1 MSAEKRNAIERIV
14 ETFEMGTALPE
25 DLNLNAPEIQAF
37 IETMPEFRR
46 NAFIAMAQN
55 PDTRKISVKF
65 NQCLSEY
72 YRTLITARET
82 GKKIVY
88 IPFNFIPE
96 IFHAMDMVPVCAEV
110 LTTMALSLE
119 EGIYEYLDLA
129 VERGLP
135 DSMCSTQRGVIGL
148 FEAGLID
155 KPDLIIN
162 GALGSCDPNSKAY
175 EYMSEKFQ
183 IPSLSIDIPF
193 YHDERALDY
202 YTKGFKNV
210 VKGLEEI
217 SGKKLDPDRLRE
229 VVDYTNQASELFFE
243 INELKKN
250 VPNPVP
256 GYYNLQHT
264 GIKFMMVGTPEA
276 VEFYQRALDVSRERL
291 EKERQVLPE
300 ERIRVFFMYTGFF
313 FDHSI
318 FAWLEEKMGA
328 TYLMDV
334 LSCFDFNPIIDTTS
348 VESMLRGLAE
358 EMFNLP
364 MTRQLKGAWDMP
376 SNWLYDVLYYAKT
389 YRADCCIFSGH
400 LACKQAWGAYRLVAD
415 EVRKQLGIPSL
426 RLEGD
431 GWDSRITPMSSIK
444 EQLEE
449 FFATLE

>member
-1 MSAEKRNAIERIV
+1 MSVEKRNAIERIV
-14 ETFEMGTALPE
+14 EAFEMGAALPE
-25 DLNLNAPEIQAF
+25 DLNINAPEIQALM
-37 IETMPEFRR
+37 ETMPEFRR
-46 NAFIAMAQN
+46 GAFTAMAQN
-55 PDTRKISVKF
+55 SDTRRISVKF

-72 YRTLITARET
+72 YRNLITARET

-175 EYMSEKFQ
+175 EYMSERFQ

-210 VKGLEEI
+210 ITGLEEI

-276 VEFYQRALDVSRERL
+276 VEFYQTALDVSRERL
-291 EKERQVLPE
+291 EGGKHVLPE
-300 ERIRVFFMYTGFF
+300 EKIRVFFMYTGFF
-313 FDHSI
+313 FDHTI

-348 VESMLRGLAE
+348 LESMLRGLAE

-364 MTRQLKGAWDMP
+364 MTRQLKGAWNMP
-376 SNWLYDVLYYAKT
+376 SSWLYDVLYYAKT
-389 YRADCCIFSGH
+389 YKADCCIFSGH

-415 EVRKQLGIPSL
+415 EVRKQLGISSL

-431 GWDSRITPMSSIK
+431 GWDARITPMSSIK

-449 FFATLE
+449 FFATLD